1 MCARERHQGVISMT
15 EGNDDSTHLAVV
27 AGHRELDDLGGKA
40 NSLASL
46 GLSYRL
52 LGDHA

>member
-1 MCARERHQGVISMT
+1 
-15 EGNDDSTHLAVV
+15 VV
-27 AGHRELDDLGGKA
+27 AGHRELDDLGGEA
-40 NSLASL
+40 NSLAGL